1 MGRYLTIL
9 FSAFV
14 VLTPVFTSE
23 ADAAKGD
30 AVEGRKLFATY
41 CYLCHGLDGKGDGP
55 LAAKMKVPPPDLTD
69 NAALKKRTETDLY
82 AIIEGKEF
90 RRLVSSEMP
99 KWGDLFPEKK
109 IWSVVA
115 YVRFLRISKN
125 PVLGDPEAGAVT
137 YEHYCSP
144 CHGPKGKGDGI
155 LISLLSVKPAD
166 HTNRLKMDEM
176 ANEELINIITN
187 GTGKESLM
195 PAWKDILTE
204 SEIKNL
210 VGYIRLL
217 SH

>member
-1 MGRYLTIL
+1 MGKYLTVL
-9 FSAFV
+9 FFAFTLFVMALTSA
-14 VLTPVFTSE
+14 

-30 AVEGRKLFATY
+30 SVEGRKLFATY

-55 LAAKMKVPPPDLTD
+55 LARKMKVPPANLTD
-69 NAALKKRTETDLY
+69 NATLKKRTEMDLY

-90 RRLVSSEMP
+90 RRVVSEEMP
-99 KWGDLFPEKK
+99 KWGDFLTEKK

-115 YVRFLRISKN
+115 YVRFLRLSKN

-137 YEHYCSP
+137 YEQYCSP
-144 CHGPKGKGDGI
+144 CHGPKGKGNGM
-155 LISLLSVKPAD
+155 LTNLLSAKPAD
-166 HTNRLKMDEM
+166 HTNRLKMDDM
-176 ANEELINIITN
+176 TNEELVNIITN

-204 SEIKNL
+204 SEIKSV